1 MIDPANKNIQRYV
14 DSGDYFRDSLE
25 WYYKKYVSHISI
37 RAYLI
42 ILLFVSI
49 VSGLAAISIFNT
61 STEVRNLA
69 LVVNAEDPIKYYPVV
84 KALSTVKEPIN
95 LSVAR
100 YLAALYV
107 TGREAY
113 KYRDVTGEKGELTT
127 KMIQSMSSRR
137 VFREYSDSTNPEINP
152 DSPLIIYKSFIQR
165 IINIKEVKFHGARSL
180 PDKAVISFE
189 AIEKSDTNESKSN
202 WVAEVSFS
210 MQDLEKKNEKGE
222 SELTFTITS
231 YKTYKLN

>member
-42 ILLFVSI
+42 ILVLISI
-49 VSGLAAISIFNT
+49 LSGIAGITIFNT

-69 LVVNAEDPIKYYPVV
+69 LVVNAEDQIKYYPVV

-95 LSVAR
+95 ISVAR
-100 YLAALYV
+100 YLATLYV
-107 TGREAY
+107 NGRESY
-113 KYRDVTGEKGELTT
+113 KYRDITGEKGELTK

-137 VFREYSDSTNPEINP
+137 VFREYSDFTNPEINP
-152 DSPLIIYKSFIQR
+152 DSPLILYKSFIQR
-165 IINIKEVKFHGARSL
+165 IVNIKDVKFHGSRNL
-180 PDKAVISFE
+180 PDKAVVSFE
-189 AIEKSDTNESKSN
+189 AVEKSDTNESKSN
-202 WVAEVSFS
+202 WVGEVSFS